1 MHFLWIYIQTP
12 THPRCIIQVRFST
25 MWPPRRKLVFY
36 MKIKHWTKNTWPC
49 SAPASLQT
57 GQSEP
62 NITRLLPK
70 TFKQCDTKVLQR
82 IYYVWCLTN
91 NSAETWK
98 CLAPTPSDD
107 YQGQPRW
114 PFRWACSAHW
124 RADPQRSCPRPSLAG
139 RPPDRG
145 PSAAWRCDQ
154 SPTAISGTW
163 QLDNK
168 YL

>member
-91 NSAETWK
+91 NTAETWK
-98 CLAPTPSDD
+98 CLAPLLLMIVRVDLGDHSAELAVNIGVLTRSGHVLGPASLSGLRTQWHQRLGDVIN
-107 YQGQPRW
+107 YQ
-114 PFRWACSAHW
+114 
-124 RADPQRSCPRPSLAG
+124 L
-139 RPPDRG
+139 
-145 PSAAWRCDQ
+145 Q
-154 SPTAISGTW
+154 SRELGS
-163 QLDNK
+163 
-168 YL
+168 